1 MTRINTTEID
11 LTINVLG
18 YEAEYTATVRYLHTP
33 AERGSRERGGL
44 QLEPDDPAGVE
55 VLTVLVKDR
64 DISTLLTERQIEAI
78 AGEILEEV

>member
-1 MTRINTTEID
+1 MTRINSTEID

-18 YEAEYTATVRYLHTP
+18 HESEYTATVRYIDMP

-44 QLEPDDPAGVE
+44 QLEPDYPAGVE
-55 VLTVLVKDR
+55 VLTVIVKDR
-64 DISTLLTERQIEAI
+64 DISTLLTQRQIEAI

>member
-1 MTRINTTEID
+1 MTRINSTEID

-18 YEAEYTATVRYLHTP
+18 YECGHTATVRYIDMP

-44 QLEPDDPAGVE
+44 QLEPDYPAGVE
-55 VLTVLVKDR
+55 ILTVIVKDR
-64 DISTLLTERQIEAI
+64 DISTLLTQRQIEAI